1 MCRTA
6 PLRSRASGRAS
17 TTVIRVL
24 CCVAF
29 CLLLGRQRAAAQAP
43 KFTKN
48 DYSLDLFTSP
58 VLGGGRIVGMGGAHT
73 AIATGIDGA
82 VFNPA
87 GYAERYEKEIDW
99 FAFDITG
106 GLALSGV
113 FTNNDFDNNGA
124 RSSGNSNTYQLTL
137 GTRVQTSYLGAG
149 LTWLQRRYN
158 LKAEDQRSFDVV
170 LDTWRTGAGYS
181 FLNGGLVAGV
191 TLSIYKFAVAGSSGG
206 GDPLTS
212 PVTPFRVNKDPTGYT
227 AFGAEFGVLVRPAGK
242 RYRLG
247 FVGRTA
253 ASGKLD
259 AKKKVTDEDGVR
271 RAQGLVLP
279 SDIHVPWELTFGLA
293 YQFGERRT
301 NTPWRN
307 TRQLREGLAAQIA
320 DGSYQMP
327 ERYHEAPYESLP
339 DDPEKAL
346 DVAMANYREAERR
359 FRRHQPRKYVLLA
372 ADVIAYGKSANAHG
386 IDAFLN
392 QTPERS
398 GQRISYGVRLGVESE
413 VWPDRVKV
421 RGGTYLE
428 PSRFARSYYRPHAT
442 TGFDVRLFDFWRWS
456 ARGTATV
463 DLAPRYFN
471 WGIAFGLWW

>member
-1 MCRTA
+1 VNAHRYWQLLTLFGA
-6 PLRSRASGRAS
+6 LLIGVWPGRA
-17 TTVIRVL
+17 
-24 CCVAF
+24 
-29 CLLLGRQRAAAQAP
+29 GAQA
-43 KFTKN
+43 KFTRN
-48 DYSLDLFTSP
+48 NYALDLFTSP
-58 VLGGGRIVGMGGAHT
+58 VLGGSRIVGMGGAYT
-73 AIATGIDGA
+73 AIASGIDGA
-82 VFNPA
+82 AYNPA

-106 GLALSGV
+106 GLSLSGV
-113 FTNNDFDNNGA
+113 FTKNDFDNNGS
-124 RSSGNSNTYQLTL
+124 RSSTSGNTYQLTL
-137 GTRVQTSYLGAG
+137 GVRMQFSYLGTG
-149 LTWLQRRYN
+149 VSWLQRRYN
-158 LKAEDQRSFDVV
+158 LKGEDNRSFDVV

-191 TLSIYKFAVAGSSGG
+191 TLSIYKFAVANSSGG

-212 PVTPFRVNKDPTGYT
+212 PVTPFRVNKDPTGFT
-227 AFGAEFGVLVRPAGK
+227 GMGAEFGVLVRPAGE

-247 FVGRTA
+247 FVARTGA
-253 ASGKLD
+253 TARLD
-259 AKKKVTDEDGVR
+259 AAKKVTDPDGVR

-279 SDIHVPWELTFGLA
+279 SHIHVPWELAFGVA

-307 TRQLREGLAAQIA
+307 TNELRAALAAQIA

-327 ERYHEAPYESLP
+327 ERYHESPYQALP
-339 DDPEKAL
+339 SDPEQAL

-359 FRRHQPRKYVLLA
+359 FRRHQPRRYVLVSG
-372 ADVIAYGKSANAHG
+372 DVIASGHSANAHG

-398 GQRISYGVRLGVESE
+398 GQNVSYGVRLGMESE
-413 VWPDRVKV
+413 VWPDRMKV

-428 PSRFARSYYRPHAT
+428 PSRFGGSYYRPHAT
-442 TGFDVRLFDFWRWS
+442 TGFDVRLFDVWRWS
-456 ARGTATV
+456 ARGTATA